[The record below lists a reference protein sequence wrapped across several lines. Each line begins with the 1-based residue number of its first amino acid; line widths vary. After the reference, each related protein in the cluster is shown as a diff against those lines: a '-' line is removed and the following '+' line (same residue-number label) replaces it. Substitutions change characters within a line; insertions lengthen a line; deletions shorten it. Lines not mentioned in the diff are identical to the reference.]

1 MFSVRVLYDA
11 DMKRVYRGEASL
23 RDYGIDIKLS
33 SQVVTDEEGV
43 RAKTANFGSFI
54 MQVI

>member
-11 DMKRVYRGEASL
+11 DMKRVYRGEATL

-33 SQVVTDEEGV
+33 S
-43 RAKTANFGSFI
+43 
-54 MQVI
+54 